1 MLVWLP
7 ENIYQLVK
15 NNSEYISIIEELEKV
30 SFDGELSSTV
40 PENTPET
47 WPIYRKLY
55 SFLNSVEKNE
65 YEQITWELNKILFD
79 KLFLEIDNENF
90 SYTDKLLSLKD
101 TLVNIKNKID
111 SLDDSVIKNLL
122 KINFLQYEILALS
135 ENNSFFSADLIAKR
149 QELLSTFDSIK
160 KENVTYDSVIDYFE
174 NYFNLYMVNLI
185 KNESLVVKSFNDLQL
200 NFNKFRMDLDLKID
214 EVKNSS
220 IEHNYFKLFDVLNYL
235 KLYFINFYYESFI
248 PMVNLTDDEKLIIDK
263 NIVKYAKSVDFKYK
277 NFNIITLHFYW
288 IRMKMFF
295 SFKDYDQFLKVFN
308 EMCLYLKLN
317 LDNNKKDVIKSIIFH
332 TQSDHIDFLI
342 LIKVLLELDEEM
354 SKFFKQEKQLEN
366 LNLSEK
372 DITLINANNDNYKNS
387 SYFFDINF
395 IKNRFYG

>member
-1 MLVWLP
+1 
-7 ENIYQLVK
+7 
-15 NNSEYISIIEELEKV
+15 
-30 SFDGELSSTV
+30 
-40 PENTPET
+40 
-47 WPIYRKLY
+47 
-55 SFLNSVEKNE
+55 
-65 YEQITWELNKILFD
+65 
-79 KLFLEIDNENF
+79 
-90 SYTDKLLSLKD
+90 
-101 TLVNIKNKID
+101 
-111 SLDDSVIKNLL
+111 
-122 KINFLQYEILALS
+122 
-135 ENNSFFSADLIAKR
+135 
-149 QELLSTFDSIK
+149 
-160 KENVTYDSVIDYFE
+160 
-174 NYFNLYMVNLI
+174 
-185 KNESLVVKSFNDLQL
+185 
-200 NFNKFRMDLDLKID
+200 
-214 EVKNSS
+214 
-220 IEHNYFKLFDVLNYL
+220 
-235 KLYFINFYYESFI
+235 
-248 PMVNLTDDEKLIIDK
+248 MVNLTDDEKLIIDK

>member
-111 SLDDSVIKNLL
+111 SSGVL
-122 KINFLQYEILALS
+122 
-135 ENNSFFSADLIAKR
+135 NNS
-149 QELLSTFDSIK
+149 
-160 KENVTYDSVIDYFE
+160 
-174 NYFNLYMVNLI
+174 
-185 KNESLVVKSFNDLQL
+185 
-200 NFNKFRMDLDLKID
+200 
-214 EVKNSS
+214 
-220 IEHNYFKLFDVLNYL
+220 
-235 KLYFINFYYESFI
+235 
-248 PMVNLTDDEKLIIDK
+248 
-263 NIVKYAKSVDFKYK
+263 
-277 NFNIITLHFYW
+277 
-288 IRMKMFF
+288 
-295 SFKDYDQFLKVFN
+295 
-308 EMCLYLKLN
+308 
-317 LDNNKKDVIKSIIFH
+317 
-332 TQSDHIDFLI
+332 
-342 LIKVLLELDEEM
+342 
-354 SKFFKQEKQLEN
+354 
-366 LNLSEK
+366 
-372 DITLINANNDNYKNS
+372 
-387 SYFFDINF
+387 
-395 IKNRFYG
+395 